1 MAIVKFEEY
10 CRINENAIVENPL
23 KEMFDEYETTNLSV
37 EDLEYTFQGVL
48 ITNICDTPE
57 GLQFWSGDPETDK
70 HAEQILLDEVSKDE
84 LITRV
89 LEYM

>member
-1 MAIVKFEEY
+1 M
-10 CRINENAIVENPL
+10 
-23 KEMFDEYETTNLSV
+23 KELFDEYETLNLFIG
-37 EDLEYTFQGVL
+37 DFEYTFQGAL

-70 HAEQILLDEVSKDE
+70 HAEQMLLDEESKDE
-84 LITRV
+84 LIALV

>member
-23 KEMFDEYETTNLSV
+23 KELFDEYETTNLSIG
-37 EDLEYTFQGVL
+37 DLEYTYQGAL
-48 ITNICDTPE
+48 ITNIYDTPE
-57 GLQFWSGDPETDK
+57 GLQFWSGDPEIDK
-70 HAEQILLDEVSKDE
+70 HAEQILLDEESKDE
-84 LITRV
+84 LIALV

>member
-23 KEMFDEYETTNLSV
+23 KELFDEYETTNLSV
-37 EDLEYTFQGVL
+37 GDLEYTFQSAL
-48 ITNICDTPE
+48 ITNICDAPE

-70 HAEQILLDEVSKDE
+70 RAVQILLDEESKDE

>member
-10 CRINENAIVENPL
+10 CRINENTIVVNPL
-23 KEMFDEYETTNLSV
+23 KELFDEYETMNLSIG
-37 EDLEYTFQGVL
+37 DLEYTFQGTL

-57 GLQFWSGDPETDK
+57 GLQFWSGDPKTDK
-70 HAEQILLDEVSKDE
+70 HAEQILLDEKSKAE
-84 LITRV
+84 LIALV